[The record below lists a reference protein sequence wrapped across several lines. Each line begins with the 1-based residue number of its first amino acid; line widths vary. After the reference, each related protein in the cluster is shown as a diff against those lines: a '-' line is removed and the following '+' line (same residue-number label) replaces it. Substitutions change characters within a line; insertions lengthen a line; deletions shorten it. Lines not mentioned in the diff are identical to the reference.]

1 MKLEIGAEPGGT
13 PNSLADRIATMRER
27 VDAVA
32 RRAGRVPG
40 DITLV
45 GVTKKQ
51 SRALVL
57 SAIDAGI
64 SDIAE
69 SYVQEARE
77 KYAGLPPACKHYIGH
92 VQTNKAKA
100 IVETFDVVQSIDR
113 LDAGRA
119 IAKASRA
126 LSKPVRALVQINI
139 SPSDRFGVDPG
150 DAPALAARLRE
161 EEGLAIDGVM
171 AIAPNTSDRDEIG
184 RAFRR
189 AAEAFAAV
197 GGTTLSLGMSG
208 DWEEAI
214 GCGSTMLRIGT
225 AIFGGNRG
233 ASRPDDF
240 GGNRGAS
247 RPDVNG
253 GRV

>member
-13 PNSLADRIATMRER
+13 PNSLADRIATMRDR
-27 VDAVA
+27 VAAVA
-32 RRAGRVPG
+32 RRAGRKPS

-51 SRALVL
+51 PRALVL
-57 SAIDAGI
+57 SAIDAGM
-64 SDIAE
+64 SDVAE
-69 SYVQEARE
+69 SYVQEARD
-77 KYAGLPPACKHYIGH
+77 KYGGLPPVCKHYIGH

-113 LDAGRA
+113 LEAGRA

-126 LSKPVRALVQINI
+126 LSKPLRALVQINI
-139 SPSDRFGVDPG
+139 SPGERYGVAPA

-161 EEGLAIDGVM
+161 EEGLEIDGVM

-189 AAEAFAAV
+189 AAEAFVAV
-197 GGTTLSLGMSG
+197 GGATLSIGMSG

-214 GCGSTMLRIGT
+214 DCGSTMLRIGT
-225 AIFGGNRG
+225 AIFGDRG
-233 ASRPDDF
+233 AWRPDL
-240 GGNRGAS
+240 
-247 RPDVNG
+247 NG
-253 GRV
+253 ERT